1 MTSKKSFDERIA
13 ELDSK
18 AQTAF
23 EKGKQYEAQKRN
35 LEKRKKAEERKK
47 RNHLLIEIGAAVESL
62 MDRPVQEG
70 DEIRLLNFLKRQEAN
85 GRFFTK
91 AMEKSVPDEF
101 AHGSEV
107 SSTQGLQDREP
118 EEGGEPNDG
127 F

>member
-70 DEIRLLNFLKRQEAN
+70 DEIRLLNFLKRQDQ
-85 GRFFTK
+85 
-91 AMEKSVPDEF
+91 MEKIRFEMQRI
-101 AHGSEV
+101 A
-107 SSTQGLQDREP
+107 
-118 EEGGEPNDG
+118 DG
-127 F
+127 NESKR

>member
-70 DEIRLLNFLKRQEAN
+70 DEIRLLNFLKRII
-85 GRFFTK
+85 
-91 AMEKSVPDEF
+91 
-101 AHGSEV
+101 
-107 SSTQGLQDREP
+107 
-118 EEGGEPNDG
+118 
-127 F
+127 

>member
-35 LEKRKKAEERKK
+35 KKKKKKAEERKK

-70 DEIRLLNFLKRQEAN
+70 DDIRLLNFLKRQEAN

-91 AMEKSVPDEF
+91 AMEKSVPHEF